1 MIRRP
6 PRSTLFPYTTLFRSR
21 GKRDRLVRGL
31 EAIEGVTCATP
42 AGAFYCF
49 PDISG
54 ILERTGMTCEA
65 FAERLLEDAHV
76 AALAGTAFGPAG
88 RGHLRLCF
96 PPHPGQIDPALP
108 RSRRRVG
115 GLTPPPP
122 RY

>member
-76 AALAGTAFGPAG
+76 AALAGTAVGPAG
-88 RGHLRLCF
+88 GGHPRPWYAPRPWPIEL
-96 PPHPGQIDPALP
+96 ALARTP
-108 RSRRRVG
+108 RRVG
-115 GLTPPPP
+115 GPPTVAA
-122 RY
+122 R